1 MEGTA
6 GDGGSRRTGA
16 GRIDPELMRLAAILL
31 VGAIAALLDTTIVNV
46 AIRTIGQDLHAPLGV
61 VQWVMTGYLL
71 SYGMVIP
78 LSGWALARFGG
89 RATWLTALS
98 IFLAAS
104 VAAGAAWN
112 IGSLIAFRVVQGIGG
127 GLLVPVLTTLLVQ
140 AAGGRPLGKLMAT
153 VSLPAVVVP
162 ILGPVVGGLIV
173 SNLSWRWIFYVNVP
187 ICLAGLALAWRGM
200 SPSRGLA
207 ARPRLDVAGLA
218 LLSPAVALMLYGL
231 AQVSGDGGFAHR
243 NVLVPLAAGA
253 VLLASFVGWALKR
266 HSRVTP
272 LVDLRL
278 FRVRSFTGAASLM
291 FISGLSMYGAL
302 LLLPLYY
309 QQVRGASALGAGLL
323 MAPQGIG
330 ALLPRTLAGRLTDR
344 IGPRPVVLAGLALA
358 VAGTIPFAL
367 AGPHTSEL
375 LLSLVLV
382 VRGAGLTTA
391 NIALMASAF
400 EGLPR
405 ASVPDASSVTRIM
418 QQVGGSFGTA
428 VLAVILAGH
437 SFQETFWWSVAFTA
451 LAVLPAAMLPRRAA
465 EPAAP
470 GH

>member
-1 MEGTA
+1 M
-6 GDGGSRRTGA
+6 
-16 GRIDPELMRLAAILL
+16 
-31 VGAIAALLDTTIVNV
+31 
-46 AIRTIGQDLHAPLGV
+46 HAPLGV

-71 SYGMVIP
+71 SYAMVIP

-89 RATWLTALS
+89 RATWLAALS

-112 IGSLIAFRVVQGIGG
+112 IGSLIAFRVVQGFGG

-162 ILGPVVGGLIV
+162 ILGPVAGGLIV

-187 ICLAGLALAWRGM
+187 ICLAGLVLAWRGL
-200 SPSRGLA
+200 SSSRGLE

-218 LLSPAVALMLYGL
+218 LFSPAVALMLYGL
-231 AQVSGDGGFAHR
+231 AQVSGDDGFAR
-243 NVLVPLAAGA
+243 PAVLIPLAAGA
-253 VLLASFVGWALKR
+253 VLLAAFIARALGPLLGR
-266 HSRVTP
+266 HRRVTP
-272 LVDLRL
+272 LIDLRL

-291 FISGLSMYGAL
+291 FVSGRSMYGAL

-323 MAPQGIG
+323 RAPQGIG
-330 ALLPRTLAGRLTDR
+330 ALLPRTLAGKLTDR
-344 IGPRPVVLAGLALA
+344 IGPRPVVLAGMALA
-358 VAGTIPFAL
+358 AAGMIPFAL

-437 SFQETFWWSVAFTA
+437 SFQATFWWSVAFTA

-465 EPAAP
+465 ARAVGSEAP
-470 GH
+470 GR